1 MRKCKRLMLVPPELQ
16 CRKFKGLWYT
26 FGMSTL
32 IFDIETVGEDF
43 DILDRETQDVLTRW
57 IKKES
62 GAPDR
67 KNEYEHALEDL
78 KDGLGF
84 SPLTGRIVAIG
95 VLDDEREKGAVYFD
109 TNGKKVAECEV
120 GGMKF
125 KAMGEREMLENFW
138 RGVAEY
144 DAFVS
149 FNGRGFDVPFLAVRS
164 AIHGIRPSKDLM
176 SNRYLESQDFG
187 SKHIDL
193 LDQLSFYGAVRRKGG
208 LHLWCRAFG
217 IQSPKASGVTGDD
230 VKRLFTEGHFED
242 IAHYNAGDLRA
253 TRELYHRWKTYMAF

>member
-1 MRKCKRLMLVPPELQ
+1 
-16 CRKFKGLWYT
+16 
-26 FGMSTL
+26 MSTL

-43 DILDRETQDVLTRW
+43 DALDSATQDVLTKW

-62 GAPDR
+62 GAPEHQD
-67 KNEYEHALEDL
+67 EYERALQDL

-84 SPLTGRIVAIG
+84 SPLTGQIVAIG
-95 VLDDEREKGAVYFD
+95 VLDDERDKGAVYFD
-109 TNGKKVAECEV
+109 TNGKKMPDREEA
-120 GGMKF
+120 GMKF

-149 FNGRGFDVPFLAVRS
+149 FNGRGFDVPFLMVRS
-164 AIHGIRPSKDLM
+164 AIYGIRPSKDLM
-176 SNRYLESQDFG
+176 SNRYVGSQDFG
-187 SKHIDL
+187 AKHIDL

-217 IQSPKASGVTGDD
+217 IESPKASGVTGDD
-230 VKRLFTEGHFED
+230 VKRLFTGGHFED
-242 IAHYNAGDLRA
+242 IAKYNAGDLRA
-253 TRELYHRWKTYMAF
+253 TRELYHRWKNYLAF